1 MAPNTDIATRALVVT
16 LKSPI
21 GGKTTAEIAEK
32 TGLKV
37 RTINDIYARAIQRGF
52 EPNHLPLVIRDEWLE
67 DAPRSGRPLK
77 QTEETATAIV
87 KKVRLDQYR
96 REKSCADLAGDLSQ
110 DGINISA
117 MTVWRILKKMGF
129 RKTKPTRKPGLTKQM
144 KEERLK
150 WCLEYKDWT
159 LED

>member
-87 KKVRLDQYR
+87 KKVRLD
-96 REKSCADLAGDLSQ
+96 
-110 DGINISA
+110 
-117 MTVWRILKKMGF
+117 
-129 RKTKPTRKPGLTKQM
+129 
-144 KEERLK
+144 
-150 WCLEYKDWT
+150 
-159 LED
+159 